1 MRQYTHLT
9 EHERY
14 HIWLMIG
21 QQDSLTSIANRM
33 GRSVSTISREI
44 KRNTGKKGYRYQ
56 QAGRFAHASHQTKN
70 KHIKL
75 TPQVIRYVKDNLKQY
90 WCPEQVANR
99 LYCDWDISIS
109 TETIYRFV
117 LKNKMAG
124 SNLYKYL
131 RCQSRPYRKRY
142 GKPDYRGKIP
152 KQSGYS

>member
-1 MRQYTHLT
+1 M
-9 EHERY
+9 
-14 HIWLMIG
+14 
-21 QQDSLTSIANRM
+21 NK
-33 GRSVSTISREI
+33 I
-44 KRNTGKKGYRYQ
+44 KNNPVK

-152 KQSGYS
+152 KQSEYS